1 MYATDVFKLID
12 HEFQNIKEKVK
23 FWPLAYGKLR
33 KLLLKI
39 SNQF

>member
-1 MYATDVFKLID
+1 MYVIDEFKLID

-33 KLLLKI
+33 
-39 SNQF
+39 